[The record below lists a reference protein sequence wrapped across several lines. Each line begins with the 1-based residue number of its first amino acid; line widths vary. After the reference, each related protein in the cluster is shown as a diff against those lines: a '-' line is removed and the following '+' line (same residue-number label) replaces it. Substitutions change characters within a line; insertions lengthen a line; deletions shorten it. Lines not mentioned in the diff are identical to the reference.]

1 MQQDLGLLG
10 IRVEIIERDAPS
22 VRATVR
28 NGEADLYLGDWYAD
42 YPDPENFSYPL
53 FHSSNRGPGGNYAFL
68 SDTALDAMI
77 ERARSTPDT
86 LEKARLSREIDAR
99 VFELV
104 PWIFLWF
111 PADVWAVQPDVKGWR
126 IPAVFTGQRWTSV
139 ERTGVEHPAWRG
151 LRDALPADPAGPAGA
166 HAAGRPRRHLP
177 HALRRARRS
186 GAGDG
191 RRAGRR
197 RDHRA
202 APGRAA
208 PGRPA
213 AAAVRPLRRRRR
225 PGDLGTSYIT
235 RRPILADLLQ
245 RFPAT
250 LELAGAAML
259 FAARHG
265 HRDRHLRRVAAR
277 EAGPTGSS
285 TFGAYL
291 GVSFPVYWVGL
302 LLIMV
307 FAVTFRWLPPSG
319 ARGPL
324 YIILPALT
332 LGMRSVA
339 FLSRMTRAAMQE
351 MLRSDFVRTAR
362 AKGLGEGR
370 VVLRHAFR
378 NALLPVLTVLGLDFG
393 SYLTGS
399 ILTETI
405 FSWPGVGRYV
415 LTAIDKRDLPGVQ
428 GSILFL
434 SLVFVLVNLL
444 TDVLYARVD
453 PRVAYD

>member
-1 MQQDLGLLG
+1 VTRFLLSRLALLLPTLLG
-10 IRVEIIERDAPS
+10 VLVVTFLMLYVAPGDPVQAMVGERADAETIA
-22 VRATVR
+22 RLR
-28 NGEADLYLGDWYAD
+28 ADLHLD
-42 YPDPENFSYPL
+42 DPLPL
-53 FHSSNRGPGGNYAFL
+53 QFVRYVGG
-68 SDTALDAMI
+68 
-77 ERARSTPDT
+77 
-86 LEKARLSREIDAR
+86 
-99 VFELV
+99 V
-104 PWIFLWF
+104 
-111 PADVWAVQPDVKGWR
+111 VQ
-126 IPAVFTGQRWTSV
+126 
-139 ERTGVEHPAWRG
+139 
-151 LRDALPADPAGPAGA
+151 
-166 HAAGRPRRHLP
+166 
-177 HALRRARRS
+177 
-186 GAGDG
+186 
-191 RRAGRR
+191 
-197 RDHRA
+197 
-202 APGRAA
+202 
-208 PGRPA
+208 
-213 AAAVRPLRRRRR
+213 
-225 PGDLGTSYIT
+225 GDLGTSYIT
-235 RRPILADLLQ
+235 RRPILTDLLQ

-259 FAARHG
+259 FAAVTGIAIGIYGAWRPG
-265 HRDRHLRRVAAR
+265 GWIDRL
-277 EAGPTGSS
+277 T
-285 TFGAYL
+285 TFAAYL

-307 FAVTFRWLPPSG
+307 FAVTLRWLPPSG
-319 ARGPL
+319 ARGPQ

-351 MLRSDFVRTAR
+351 ILRSDFVRTAR

-370 VVLRHAFR
+370 VVLRHAFG

-444 TDVLYARVD
+444 TDMLYARVD